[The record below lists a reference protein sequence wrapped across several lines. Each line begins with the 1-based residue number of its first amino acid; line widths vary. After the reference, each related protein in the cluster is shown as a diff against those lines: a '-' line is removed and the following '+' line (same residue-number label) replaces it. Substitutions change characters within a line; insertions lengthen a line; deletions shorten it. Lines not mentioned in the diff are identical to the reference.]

1 MRFYRRPVIGLAL
14 SGGGARGLAH
24 IGVLKLL
31 EQEGIPI
38 DYLAGTSMGGIIAA
52 AYAAGMSAD
61 EIEAEARNLAR
72 PRSLLR
78 LIDVNIPR
86 YGLMNGHGVQQYL
99 KEVLGE
105 SLDFADLKI
114 PLGLV
119 AVDLVSGQEIVLRE
133 GPVVDA
139 VRASAAVPVVF
150 EPVEIGDWR
159 LVDGGYLNNL
169 PVDVARDM
177 GAEVVIAVDVRLEFY
192 DHKVADN
199 PHTPPTVRIAHNAWR
214 AETLAGLALDA
225 YRLAETRP
233 DVLIHPN
240 VPGDVSAFNGFG
252 RVAEIVAAG
261 EASAREAIDK
271 LHKLTRPGLR
281 LRQMDRV

>member
-24 IGVLKLL
+24 IGVLKVL
-31 EQEGIPI
+31 EREGIPI
-38 DYLAGTSMGGIIAA
+38 DCLAGTSMGGIVVA
-52 AYAAGMSAD
+52 AYAAGMSAED
-61 EIEAEARNLAR
+61 IEAEALKLAR
-72 PRSLLR
+72 PRNLIR

-86 YGLMNGHGVQQYL
+86 YGLMSGHGVQQYL
-99 KEVLGE
+99 AEMLGE
-105 SLDFADLKI
+105 SLDFADLKV

-119 AVDLVSGQEIVLRE
+119 AVDLVAGQEIVLRE
-133 GPVVDA
+133 GSVVDA
-139 VRASAAVPVVF
+139 VRASGAVPVVF
-150 EPVEIGDWR
+150 EPVVIGDWR
-159 LVDGGYLNNL
+159 LVDGGFLNNL
-169 PVDVARDM
+169 PVDVARDL
-177 GAEVVIAVDVRLEFY
+177 GAEAVIAVDVRLDFY
-192 DHKVADN
+192 DHRLADN

-252 RVAEIVAAG
+252 RVAEVIAAG
-261 EASAREAIDK
+261 EASAEAAIDK
-271 LHKLTRPGLR
+271 LQKLIRPGLR
-281 LRQMDRV
+281 LRQTDRI